1 MSDTGPTPATF
12 CYQCGKR
19 VGKQTETC
27 WFCGA
32 PTRRWIRRPKHC
44 QFCGEP
50 VRAEAVKCRHCG
62 EFLDGRPRPEA
73 AVQRQIVFVVD
84 RNLIP
89 GMQVSSD
96 FRLVG
101 GEPVPPQFARALD
114 AQTVRA
120 IESGQPA
127 LIAQAGVRALP
138 APAPGEPLDVE
149 PLGPAS
155 SSARALPAP
164 GGHDPANLP
173 ALRPAGAP
181 ARAESGGLG
190 KALVKAGGALVR
202 RALAPAPKKPQPAPA
217 AGPQD
222 QYRYCIKC
230 QTEILASDNFC
241 FNCAAQYHE
250 AKIEI
255 LPLEIRG
262 RNRLNVGQILFSLT
276 LIAVYAE
283 LKLNFI
289 PLPFEVPQQAI
300 AAPAVAGAAVLVSVL
315 GALLGRGFLNK
326 FLSLA
331 LAALAAAAWFIL

>member
-32 PTRRWIRRPKHC
+32 PTRRWIRTPKHC

-89 GMQVSSD
+89 GMPGASD
-96 FRLVG
+96 FRLVA
-101 GEPVPPQFARALD
+101 GEPVPPQMARVLD

-127 LIAQAGVRALP
+127 LLAQPGVRALP

-149 PLGPAS
+149 PLSPSAA
-155 SSARALPAP
+155 ARALPAP
-164 GGHDPANLP
+164 SGSSDNLP
-173 ALRPAGAP
+173 ALRPGGAP
-181 ARAESGGLG
+181 ARADSGGLA

-202 RALAPAPKKPQPAPA
+202 RALAPAPPPPPPAPA
-217 AGPQD
+217 AAAPER
-222 QYRYCIKC
+222 YRHCIKC

-241 FNCAAQYHE
+241 FNCGAQYHE

-255 LPLEIRG
+255 LPLEIRHSK
-262 RNRLNVGQILFSLT
+262 RLAAGQFLFT
-276 LIAVYAE
+276 LVLLAVFAQLR
-283 LKLNFI
+283 LKLI
-289 PLPFEVPQQAI
+289 PLPFEVPQESL
-300 AAPAVAGAAVLVSVL
+300 AATGVAGLAVLTS
-315 GALLGRGFLNK
+315 LLGLLLRRGFLNK

-331 LAALAAAAWFIL
+331 LAAIAAAAWLFL